1 MNIKNKEKE
10 GLYIVDQFA
19 NISKYRPK
27 WIQYTRTLIVELK
40 KKKEKVLLK
49 KRKTYDIAYKS
60 VQ

>member
-1 MNIKNKEKE
+1 MNIKKREKE

-27 WIQYTRTLIVELK
+27 WIQYTRSLIVELK
-40 KKKEKVLLK
+40 KNEKLLLK
-49 KRKTYDIAYKS
+49 KRKTYDIAYKA